1 MLKLTGFDTL
11 FAVAGNLYLLL
22 ALAGV
27 CLALW
32 KGKTWLRKGIYAV
45 LVLAAFIAP
54 IAPEVYRKIEYRNRQ
69 ATAQSMFEERCK
81 TAGEKILRTVEGVE
95 GIVLMKVRP
104 RESNFGNQ
112 FLLSD
117 PYGDDLGGDAYIQT
131 FLRGSFQFGNKDIPE
146 GSPPRLGYTYVE
158 AQDPKD
164 GQRYRYT
171 AAKTAVRKMDV
182 NATNVQI
189 DLKRDPNFDLN
200 IYEFVLTKVP
210 APGKPPRYGVTYD
223 DISTHEEREYWIAG
237 SSLKVVDLQTNE
249 VIAERIGYMVDWAQG
264 SRAGQRSPWLFA
276 ANNACPDFYRNYKN
290 LKPGPRQHANLAQS
304 YQALDFVEKVLKP
317 SK

>member
-1 MLKLTGFDTL
+1 MLKLSGFDTL

-32 KGKTWLRKGIYAV
+32 LGKTWLRKGVYAV

-54 IAPEVYRKIEYRNRQ
+54 LVPEVLRQTEFRNRQ
-69 ATAQSMFEERCK
+69 ATAKSMFEERCK

-95 GIVLMKVRP
+95 GIYLMKIRT
-104 RESNFGNQ
+104 STNFGDQ
-112 FLLSD
+112 FELDD
-117 PYGDDLGGDAYIQT
+117 PYGHDSTGDQYLLN
-131 FLRGSFQFGNKDIPE
+131 FLQGYYHQRNEKPVV
-146 GSPPRLGYTYVE
+146 GSPPRTGFHYIE

-164 GQRYRYT
+164 SKRYRYT
-171 AAKTAVRKMDV
+171 GGMKVVGQQDINHPNIQRALKLDPKYDV
-182 NATNVQI
+182 NN
-189 DLKRDPNFDLN
+189 
-200 IYEFVLTKVP
+200 YGFVLDKAP
-210 APGKPPRYGVTYD
+210 APGKRPRYGVTYD
-223 DISTHEEREYWIAG
+223 DISTREEREYWIAG
-237 SSLKVVDLQTNE
+237 SSLKVVDLETNE

-276 ANNACPDFYRNYKN
+276 ADNACPGFQWNPNFPVTRSNGGGSSQQ
-290 LKPGPRQHANLAQS
+290 PGQTIT
-304 YQALDFVEKVLKP
+304 FVEKVLKP